1 MILKNKSKR
10 TSKQAIKILKITKKD
25 IKNIKEKITN
35 EMASNQYNFY
45 IPYVSS
51 NIMSYSILN
60 QSQNFFREISFGSS
74 RDGGG
79 RVPGEQEI
87 IELGRKIDKTYVFDI
102 NFQIFDP
109 G

>member
-1 MILKNKSKR
+1 
-10 TSKQAIKILKITKKD
+10 
-25 IKNIKEKITN
+25 
-35 EMASNQYNFY
+35 MASNQYNFY

-51 NIMSYSILN
+51 NIMIPILN
-60 QSQNFFREISFGSS
+60 QSQKNFFREISVGSS

-87 IELGRKIDKTYVFDI
+87 IELGRKIDKTYVFDR
-102 NFQIFDP
+102 NFRIFDP